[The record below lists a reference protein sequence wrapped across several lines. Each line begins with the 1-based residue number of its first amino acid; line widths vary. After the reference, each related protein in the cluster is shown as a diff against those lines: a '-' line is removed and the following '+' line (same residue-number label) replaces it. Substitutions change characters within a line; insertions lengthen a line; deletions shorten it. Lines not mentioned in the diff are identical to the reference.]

1 MDEEDGKALLAIYRY
16 RCLSES
22 QILNFVY
29 HNDGDERLKNLLAN
43 GLVESVKY
51 QPANNV
57 YFLTTLGV
65 GCTEAIYSDVL
76 QSLYGT
82 ERKTILKAGELKI
95 KEQNINHQ
103 IHLNEF
109 VLQFVTSF
117 HGVID
122 YKYYD
127 EKFMPKAS
135 DFMMPDGMLDLPN
148 YFVLL
153 EMDMGTETLQRLRQK
168 WDSYRLFLNSP
179 GSFYQGKPIVMFFI
193 LDGVKNI
200 ELRRRNIMSCILEY
214 LSDRIDGQFEVYID
228 SAENLQEVIKSKL
241 INTNNIK
248 KINTINEAEFCVLLK
263 SNYGFSIAVHPPAL
277 SKINAPFSF
286 YMRKLNGDMHVIVE
300 DGKAQEY
307 LMDIWLD
314 GRLSVCRNLMY
325 FRRISEDVRKC
336 TGRYLPY
343 VVVVPSE
350 LWIAKVFQA
359 MKLCEPKNIY
369 FTTLERLEKI
379 NNIKSKKNYGWPDA
393 LFQIDRLGNLVH
405 FNDGALRETVHER
418 KILK

>member
-1 MDEEDGKALLAIYRY
+1 MAIYRY
-16 RCLSES
+16 RCLSEK

-29 HNDGDERLKNLLAN
+29 QDGGNERLKNLVAN
-43 GLVESVKY
+43 KLVEAVKY
-51 QPANNV
+51 QPENNV

-65 GCTEAIYSDVL
+65 GCTEAIYSNVL

-82 ERKTILKAGELKI
+82 ERKTLLKASDLKI

-109 VLQFVTSF
+109 VLQFAKSF
-117 HGVID
+117 QGVID

-148 YFVLL
+148 CFVLL
-153 EMDMGTETLQRLRQK
+153 EMDMGTETIQRLRQK

-179 GSFYQGKPIVMFFI
+179 GSFFQRKPIVMFFI

-214 LSDRIDGQFEVYID
+214 LSDRINGQFEVYID
-228 SAENLQEVIKSKL
+228 SAENLQGVIKSKL
-241 INTNNIK
+241 LNPNNTME
-248 KINTINEAEFCVLLK
+248 INTIDETGVCVSLK
-263 SNYGFSIAVHPPAL
+263 NNYGFSIAIHPSPL

-286 YMRKLNGDMHVIVE
+286 YIRKLNGDMRVMTE

-314 GRLSVCRNLMY
+314 GRLSVCRNIMY
-325 FRRISEDVRKC
+325 FRRISENIRKC
-336 TGRYLPY
+336 TGRYLSY

-350 LWIAKVFQA
+350 LWIAKVLQA

-369 FTTLERLEKI
+369 FTTIDRLKKI
-379 NNIKSKKNYGWPDA
+379 NNIKSNKKYEWSDA

-405 FNDGALRETVHER
+405 FKDGALQETVHER